1 MNSPP
6 SPTSG
11 PAAHGNATENG
22 AERTVFKVVIA
33 GGFGAGKTTAV
44 GAVSDIPPLSTE
56 ERPTEASVAVDR
68 LDHVAS
74 KTTTTVAFDFGRV
87 GFTDPDPF
95 ELLLFGTPGQQRFS
109 HLWYDVCSGAVG
121 AVVLIDTRRLED
133 SFLAVSFFE
142 QIRLPFVIAINPFDG
157 ARLFPHEDVR
167 QALDIAPHIPI
178 LSCDAR
184 ETSQVAAA
192 LVTLVDHALAC
203 LTTPTPLDM

>member
-1 MNSPP
+1 ML
-6 SPTSG
+6 
-11 PAAHGNATENG
+11 
-22 AERTVFKVVIA
+22 KVVIA

-44 GAVSDIPPLSTE
+44 GAISDIPPLTTE
-56 ERPTEASVAVDR
+56 ERLTEASVPVDR

-87 GFTDPDPF
+87 GFTDPHPF

-121 AVVLIDTRRLED
+121 AIVLIDTRRLED

-142 QIRLPFVIAINPFDG
+142 QVRLPFIIAINPFDG
-157 ARLFPHEDVR
+157 AHLFPHEDVR
-167 QALDIAPHIPI
+167 QALDIAPHIPV

-184 ETSQVAAA
+184 EATQVAAA

-203 LTTPTPLDM
+203 LTTPAPLDM

>member
-1 MNSPP
+1 M
-6 SPTSG
+6 
-11 PAAHGNATENG
+11 
-22 AERTVFKVVIA
+22 FKVVIA

-44 GAVSDIPPLSTE
+44 GAISDIPPLTTE
-56 ERPTEASVAVDR
+56 ERLTEASVPVDS

-87 GFTDPDPF
+87 GLADPHPF

-121 AVVLIDTRRLED
+121 AVILIDTRRLQD

-142 QIRLPFVIAINPFDG
+142 QIRLPFIIAINPFDG
-157 ARLFPHEDVR
+157 AHLFPHEAVR
-167 QALDIAPHIPI
+167 QALDITPDIPI

-184 ETSQVAAA
+184 EATQVAAA
-192 LVTLVDHALAC
+192 LVTLVDHALTC
-203 LTTPTPLDM
+203 LNAPALTPLDI